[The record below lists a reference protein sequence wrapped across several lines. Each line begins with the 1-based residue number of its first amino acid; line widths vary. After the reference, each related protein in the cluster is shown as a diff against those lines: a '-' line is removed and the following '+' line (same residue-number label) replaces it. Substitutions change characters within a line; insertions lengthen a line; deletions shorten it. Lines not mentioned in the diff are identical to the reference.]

1 MSVETSFDLERD
13 KCLKILLMF
22 FSASIAK
29 GKKNSKIK
37 SVRNLTDYPT
47 FTRMNIKKKINSR
60 ENFKSTNSGTILF

>member
-37 SVRNLTDYPT
+37 SVRN
-47 FTRMNIKKKINSR
+47 
-60 ENFKSTNSGTILF
+60 